1 MGITETVFLFAWL
14 LLFFLLVGD
23 EISKIIN
30 LKEHI
35 GAGAG
40 LKGVKEV
47 REENKT
53 MSTVGTNHSDTSLGR
68 THTVDK
74 RREYRYINDQS
85 VQIHN
90 ICICK
95 YMIGSCSCN

>member
-23 EISKIIN
+23 KISKMIN

-47 REENKT
+47 REK
-53 MSTVGTNHSDTSLGR
+53 
-68 THTVDK
+68 
-74 RREYRYINDQS
+74 
-85 VQIHN
+85 
-90 ICICK
+90 
-95 YMIGSCSCN
+95 

>member
-23 EISKIIN
+23 EISKMIN

-40 LKGVKEV
+40 AGLKGAKEV
-47 REENKT
+47 REK
-53 MSTVGTNHSDTSLGR
+53 
-68 THTVDK
+68 
-74 RREYRYINDQS
+74 
-85 VQIHN
+85 
-90 ICICK
+90 
-95 YMIGSCSCN
+95 